1 MLNSLFALFQQPVGG
16 DYISPE
22 DLKKALDNGGVKA
35 LIDVRTP
42 PEYGQARI
50 PGARSV
56 PLDNLASILGDASGQ
71 ADEVV
76 VYCRTQNRSAMAAQA
91 LARSGF
97 KNVKVLSGGIMG
109 WSQKGYPLEN

>member
-1 MLNSLFALFQQPVGG
+1 MLNSLLGLFQQPAAGE
-16 DYISPE
+16 YISPE
-22 DLKKALDNGGVKA
+22 DLKKAIDTGEVKA

-56 PLDNLASILGDASGQ
+56 PLDNLGVILGGAAGQ
-71 ADEVV
+71 DDEVI
-76 VYCRTQNRSAMAAQA
+76 VYCRTQNRSAMAARA
-91 LARSGF
+91 LSQSGF

>member
-1 MLNSLFALFQQPVGG
+1 MLNSLFSLFQQPAAGE
-16 DYISPE
+16 YITPE
-22 DLKKALDNGGVKA
+22 DLKKALDTGEVKA

-56 PLDNLASILGDASGQ
+56 PLDNLGTILTEAAGQ
-71 ADEVV
+71 DDEVI

-91 LARSGF
+91 LARNGF
-97 KNVKVLSGGIMG
+97 KNVKVLSGGITG

>member
-1 MLNSLFALFQQPVGG
+1 MLNSLFGLFQQPVAG

-22 DLKKALDNGGVKA
+22 DLKKALDTGDVKT

-56 PLDNLASILGDASGQ
+56 PLDNLGAILGDTAGQ
-71 ADEVV
+71 GDEVI

-91 LARSGF
+91 LARNGF

>member
-1 MLNSLFALFQQPVGG
+1 MLNSLFALFQQPVGD

-22 DLKKALDNGGVKA
+22 DLKKSLDAGGVKA

-56 PLDNLASILGDASGQ
+56 PLDNLAAILGGAAGQ
-71 ADEVV
+71 DDEVV
-76 VYCRTQNRSAMAAQA
+76 VYCKTQNRSAMAARA
-91 LARSGF
+91 LAQNGF
-97 KNVKVLSGGIMG
+97 KNVKVLSGGITS
-109 WSQKGYPLEN
+109 WAQKGYPLEN

>member
-1 MLNSLFALFQQPVGG
+1 MLNSLFGLFQQPVGG

-22 DLKKALDNGGVKA
+22 DLKKAIETGEVKT

-42 PEYGQARI
+42 PEYVHARI

-56 PLDNLASILGDASGQ
+56 PLDNLGAILDDKAGQ
-71 ADEVV
+71 DDEVV
-76 VYCRTQNRSAMAAQA
+76 VYCKTQNRSAMAARA
-91 LARSGF
+91 LSQNGF